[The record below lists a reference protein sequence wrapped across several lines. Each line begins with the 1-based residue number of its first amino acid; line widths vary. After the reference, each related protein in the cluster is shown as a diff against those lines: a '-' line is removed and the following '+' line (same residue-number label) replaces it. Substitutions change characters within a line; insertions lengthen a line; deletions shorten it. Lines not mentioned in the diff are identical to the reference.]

1 MKRIIAFLLV
11 IFTLSALAACG
22 GAKPA
27 DTAADTKTQANT
39 QPAQT
44 SALTENPSD
53 PGADTKAAE
62 TETQSG
68 KEPIAGSEGLAVS
81 ESIDECR
88 ITGLGTSTEKDIVI
102 PSHINGKPVT
112 LIDECAF
119 QENKEITSV
128 VIPWTVKKIDE
139 DAFAGCTALVSVTFS
154 EGLEY
159 ISEGGFYGCSSL
171 TKLTLPASLI
181 SVGNRGFAYCGAL
194 TELTFLGNTTV
205 VNSGFNDCE
214 NLKSIV
220 FEGKTGE
227 SYMIRDNAFQ
237 SIKALERLVLA
248 PGLTEI
254 GSWNF
259 SESSLLKA
267 VFLPKSITKLGACAF
282 LRSGVEKVYYEG
294 TEEEWKNVTV
304 KEATFT
310 PEIIYNSS
318 PEDVK

>member
-1 MKRIIAFLLV
+1 MKRFA
-11 IFTLSALAACG
+11 IFVLILMTVVTLAACG
-22 GAKPA
+22 GSGNNLPGDNTGKAEQ
-27 DTAADTKTQANT
+27 TQSA
-39 QPAQT
+39 PQT
-44 SALTENPSD
+44 SALTEKAQSPETAPESGASPS
-53 PGADTKAAE
+53 
-62 TETQSG
+62 TEPAPVSG
-68 KEPIAGSEGLAVS
+68 TEGLAVS
-81 ESIDECR
+81 ESADECR
-88 ITGLGTSTEKDIVI
+88 ITGPGTVTETDIVI

-119 QENKEITSV
+119 QENREITSV

-139 DAFAGCTALVSVTFS
+139 DAFAGCTALASVTFS

-181 SVGNRGFAYCGAL
+181 SVGNRGFAYCGGL
-194 TELTFLGNTTV
+194 TEITFLGNTTV

-220 FEGKTGE
+220 FDGKTGE

-237 SIKALERLVLA
+237 SSKSLERLVLA

-259 SESSLLKA
+259 SESSLLKE
-267 VFLPKSITKLGACAF
+267 VFLPKSVTKLGACAF

-294 TEEEWKNVTV
+294 TEEEWNNVTV

-310 PEIIYNSS
+310 PEVIFNSTN
-318 PEDVK
+318 